1 MREPAWG
8 SHVPRQHYKGEV
20 GEADPAREAGDLM
33 YFMALATDYDGTLAE
48 EGTVRPETLEALR
61 RLKETGRKLLLVTG
75 RELPDLKRVFPEID
89 LFDKVVVENGALLY
103 SPDSGEETP
112 IAPAPPPEF
121 VERLRQKGVDDISVG
136 RSIVATW
143 EPHQAAALEAI
154 NELGL
159 ELEIIFNKGAVM
171 VLPTGVN
178 KATGLKAALKEMQL
192 SFLNVVAV
200 GDAENDHALLRMC
213 GCGAAVANALPALK
227 DTADFALEGAR
238 GEGVEELIAAMVERD
253 YAFCTNQRHQV
264 PVGEGENGSVEI
276 GPPDVLLIAGSSS
289 VGKSALASALS
300 ERLRE
305 RRFQFCVFDPAGD
318 YEDLEGVVTVGNGST
333 TPTDSQVLEIL
344 ANPDDNVV
352 VSALGFEPKERPS
365 FFAKLLPGLSALRAR
380 TGRPHWLII
389 DEAHH
394 LVPAVRDGEPEPL
407 SEGISGMIMITDHP
421 DAFSPKALA
430 AVTAVVALGSE
441 ARQAIE
447 SFCGAVG
454 EAPPAGLDQVREDD
468 ELLFWRRATGTFVQR
483 IRAEKPK
490 QVLRRQTR
498 KHAEGHLGEEASFY
512 FRGPENRMNLRAHN
526 LTIFLQIAEG
536 IDEETWEHHL
546 RAGDYSKWFGDRIGD
561 QDFAQEVAGIEEDRS
576 LSPAA
581 SRKRLAEAVRRRYT
595 LPASGKD

>member
-1 MREPAWG
+1 
-8 SHVPRQHYKGEV
+8 
-20 GEADPAREAGDLM
+20 M

-48 EGTVRPETLEALR
+48 DGIVRPETLEALKS
-61 RLKETGRKLLLVTG
+61 LKETGRKLLLVTG

-143 EPHQAAALEAI
+143 EPYQTAALEAI

-171 VLPTGVN
+171 ILPTGVN

-227 DTADFALEGAR
+227 DTADFVLEGAR
-238 GEGVEELIAAMVERD
+238 GEGVEQLIAAIVERD

-264 PVGEGENGSVEI
+264 PVGEGENGPVEI

-289 VGKSALASALS
+289 VGKSTLATALS

-318 YEDLEGVVTVGNGST
+318 YEDLEGVVTVGSGST
-333 TPTDSQVLEIL
+333 TPTESQVLEIL

-352 VSALGFEPKERPS
+352 VNALGFEERPS
-365 FFAKLLPGLSALRAR
+365 FFAKLMPGLSALRAR

-394 LVPAVRDGEPEPL
+394 LMPAARDGALLEL
-407 SEGISGMIMITDHP
+407 SDDISGMIIITDHP
-421 DAFSPKALA
+421 DAVSPKALA
-430 AVTAVVALGSE
+430 AVTAVVALGPKARE
-441 ARQAIE
+441 AVE
-447 SFCGAVG
+447 TFCGAVG
-454 EAPPAGLDQVREDD
+454 EASPAGLEEFQESEV
-468 ELLFWRRATGTFVQR
+468 LFWRRAPGAPVQR

-526 LTIFLQIAEG
+526 MTIFLQIGEG

-546 RAGDYSKWFGDRIGD
+546 RAGDYSKWFGERIGD
-561 QDFAQEVAGIEEDRS
+561 QDLAQEVARIEEDRS

>member
-1 MREPAWG
+1 
-8 SHVPRQHYKGEV
+8 
-20 GEADPAREAGDLM
+20 M

-48 EGTVRPETLEALR
+48 DGMVRPETLDALK
-61 RLKETGRKLLLVTG
+61 RLKQTGRKLLLVTG

-103 SPDSGEETP
+103 SPDTGEETP
-112 IAPAPPPEF
+112 IAPAPPREF

-171 VLPTGVN
+171 ILPTGVN

-238 GEGVEELIAAMVERD
+238 GEGVEELIVAMVERD
-253 YAFCTNQRHQV
+253 YAFCTNQRHLV
-264 PVGEGENGSVEI
+264 PVGESENGPVEI
-276 GPPDVLLIAGSSS
+276 GPPDVLLIAGSSG
-289 VGKSALASALS
+289 VGKSMLATALS
-300 ERLRE
+300 EHLRE
-305 RRFQFCVFDPAGD
+305 RRFQFCVFDPEGD
-318 YEDLEGVVTVGNGST
+318 YEDLEGAVTVGNGST

-352 VSALGFEPKERPS
+352 VSALGFEPEERPS
-365 FFAKLLPGLSALRAR
+365 FFAKLMSGLSAQRAR

-389 DEAHH
+389 DAVDH
-394 LVPAVRDGEPEPL
+394 LMPAARDGAPL
-407 SEGISGMIMITDHP
+407 APADDISGTIMITDHP
-421 DAFSPKALA
+421 DAASPGVLA
-430 AVTAVVALGSE
+430 AVTAVVALGPKAHE
-441 ARQAIE
+441 AIE
-447 SFCGAVG
+447 TFCRAVG
-454 EAPPAGLDQVREDD
+454 EASPAGLEKFHED
-468 ELLFWRRATGTFVQR
+468 EEVLFWRRAPGASVQR

-490 QVLRRQTR
+490 QVRTR
-498 KHAEGHLGEEASFY
+498 NARKYAEGHLGEEASFY
-512 FRGPENRMNLRAHN
+512 FRGPEDKLNLRADN

-536 IDEETWEHHL
+536 IDDETWEHHL
-546 RAGDYSKWFGDRIGD
+546 RAGDYSKWFGESIGD
-561 QDFAQEVAGIEEDRS
+561 PDLSQKAAGIEEDRS
-576 LSPAA
+576 LSPAE
-581 SRKRLAEAVRRRYT
+581 SRNKLAEAVRRRYIAA
-595 LPASGKD
+595 ASGTR